1 MSRMCNKK
9 QRRRAFLMGGR
20 PSGYREELDQSSN
33 VVVLFILMPLLKV
46 VAYLCK
52 FRQIGK

>member
-1 MSRMCNKK
+1 
-9 QRRRAFLMGGR
+9 MGGR